1 MINGAKKI
9 KKKPR
14 IAKLIAI
21 WGLIHLFRGWRRQS
35 VLSIKCKT
43 IYRWLGVS
51 LPKKARFVQNNLE

>member
-1 MINGAKKI
+1 MINVAKKDQ
-9 KKKPR
+9 KKAPSCE
-14 IAKLIAI
+14 A

-51 LPKKARFVQNNLE
+51 LQKKARFVQNNLE